1 MCVLLSLYDLANIVP
16 TLAKFYH
23 QASEAYEQ
31 ACTRHIS
38 MIIYVV
44 SNFLPL
50 FFIFFWTTV
59 EFISLRTQLII
70 TFFFSLG
77 KQFERLFQFA
87 RRIEDLMFTVAPE
100 EVGLYYVFLLILHS
114 LWLYSISPYL
124 EFLYNK
130 LDTVKHR
137 QECVFRI
144 A

>member
-1 MCVLLSLYDLANIVP
+1 MSYLVCMTLPTLCPHWPSFIIRPVKPMNKLARAILAWSYTLWVIFFPYFSSFSESQWNSYPLGPNSLSL
-16 TLAKFYH
+16 
-23 QASEAYEQ
+23 
-31 ACTRHIS
+31 
-38 MIIYVV
+38 
-44 SNFLPL
+44 
-50 FFIFFWTTV
+50 
-59 EFISLRTQLII
+59 
-70 TFFFSLG
+70 FFFSLG